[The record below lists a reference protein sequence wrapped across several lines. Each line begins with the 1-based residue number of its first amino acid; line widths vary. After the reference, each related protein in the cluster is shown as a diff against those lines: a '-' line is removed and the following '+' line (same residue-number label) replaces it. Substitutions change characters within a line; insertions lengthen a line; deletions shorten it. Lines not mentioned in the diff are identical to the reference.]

1 MLISAVRI
9 TLFISAACD
18 VMSGKY
24 FQMTGKMYSE
34 NRRLKNYILY
44 YFILIFIPIAM
55 LFLVQNIYI
64 YM

>member
-24 FQMTGKMYSE
+24 FQITGKMYSE
-34 NRRLKNYILY
+34 NRGLKYNIILN
-44 YFILIFIPIAM
+44 F
-55 LFLVQNIYI
+55 YI
-64 YM
+64 YSNAIFSIE